1 MGCLRRLGC
10 LLLILVIA
18 VVAAW
23 LTRDR
28 WLRVVPGF
36 HRSAGTAASA
46 TWEPLTAAKAERA
59 RQAVARLGA
68 PRGPVFANL
77 TGAEAASYIYRA
89 LGRDMPQSADSA
101 EAAVIGER
109 LYLRA
114 SVRVD
119 DLGGRDALGPLAS
132 LLGDRERVQFG
143 GTFDIVRPGMA
154 EFEVK
159 EIRVHDIAL
168 PQGTIPRLL
177 RRLEHGSRPAGIA
190 PDALPL
196 EIPPYIGDVR
206 LARGR
211 VTLYKTVGG

>member
-10 LLLILVIA
+10 LLLLLVIA

-23 LTRDR
+23 MTRDR
-28 WLRVVPGF
+28 WLRFVPG
-36 HRSAGTAASA
+36 SNGSAASA
-46 TWEPLTAAKAERA
+46 AAAKWEPLTAARAEHA
-59 RQAVARLGA
+59 RQIVGRLGER
-68 PRGPVFANL
+68 RGPVFANL
-77 TGAEAASYIYRA
+77 SGAEAASYIYGA
-89 LGRDMPQSADSA
+89 LGRDLPQSADSA
-101 EAAVIGER
+101 EAAVIGDR

-114 SVRVD
+114 SVRIS
-119 DLGGRDALGPLAS
+119 DLGGPAALGSLAS
-132 LLGDRERVQFG
+132 FLGDRERVQFG
-143 GTFDIVRPGMA
+143 GTFAVVRPGLA

-159 EIRVHDIAL
+159 EIRVRDLAL
-168 PQGTIPRLL
+168 PQGAIPRILQ
-177 RRLEHGSRPAGIA
+177 RLEHGSRPAGIA

>member
-10 LLLILVIA
+10 LLLLAFVA

-28 WLRVVPGF
+28 WLRIVPG
-36 HRSAGTAASA
+36 RSAAANTASA
-46 TWEPLTAAKAERA
+46 AWEPLTAARAEHA
-59 RQAVARLGA
+59 REVVARLGQ

-101 EAAVIGER
+101 EAAVIGDR

-114 SVRVD
+114 SVRVSE
-119 DLGGRDALGPLAS
+119 LGGPAALGSLAS
-132 LLGDRERVQFG
+132 FLGDRERVQFG
-143 GTFDIVRPGMA
+143 GTFVVVRPGLA

-159 EIRVHDIAL
+159 EIRVRDIAL
-168 PQGTIPRLL
+168 PQSAIPRLVQ
-177 RRLEHGSRPAGIA
+177 RLEHGTRPAGIA

-196 EIPPYIGDVR
+196 QIPPHIGDVR

>member
-10 LLLILVIA
+10 LLLLLAIA

-28 WLRVVPGF
+28 WLRIVPGS
-36 HRSAGTAASA
+36 RSAAAASA
-46 TWEPLTAAKAERA
+46 TWEPLTAARAEHARA
-59 RQAVARLGA
+59 VVASLGQR
-68 PRGPVFANL
+68 RGPVFANL

-89 LGRDMPQSADSA
+89 LGRDMPQSTDSA
-101 EAAVIGER
+101 EAAVIGDR

-114 SVRVD
+114 SVRVS
-119 DLGGRDALGPLAS
+119 DLGGPAALGSLAS
-132 LLGDRERVQFG
+132 FLGDRERVQFG
-143 GTFDIVRPGMA
+143 GVFAVVRPGVA

-159 EIRVHDIAL
+159 EIRVRDIAL
-168 PQGTIPRLL
+168 PQAAIPRLVQ
-177 RRLEHGSRPAGIA
+177 RLEHGSRPSGIA

-196 EIPPYIGDVR
+196 EIPPFIGDVR

>member
-10 LLLILVIA
+10 LLSLLVIGA
-18 VVAAW
+18 VAAW

-28 WLRVVPGF
+28 WLRIVPGS
-36 HRSAGTAASA
+36 RGAAAVASA
-46 TWEPLTAAKAERA
+46 SWEPLTAARAEHARA
-59 RQAVARLGA
+59 VVATLGQR
-68 PRGPVFANL
+68 RGPVFANL

-101 EAAVIGER
+101 EAAVIGDR

-114 SVRVD
+114 SVRVAE
-119 DLGGRDALGPLAS
+119 LGGPAALGPLAS

-143 GTFDIVRPGMA
+143 GTFNVVRPGLA

-159 EIRVHDIAL
+159 EIRVRDIAL
-168 PQGTIPRLL
+168 PQGAIPRLVQ
-177 RRLEHGSRPAGIA
+177 RLEHGSRPAGIA
-190 PDALPL
+190 SDALPL